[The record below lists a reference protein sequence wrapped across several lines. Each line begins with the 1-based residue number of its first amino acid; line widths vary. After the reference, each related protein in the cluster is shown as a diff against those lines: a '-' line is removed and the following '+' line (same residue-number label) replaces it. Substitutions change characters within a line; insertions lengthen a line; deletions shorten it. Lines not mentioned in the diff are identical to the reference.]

1 MERFL
6 RMTAAEA
13 GAALKPSLVDGKWK
27 RPLLS
32 GRKAA
37 LVKKQAARNGMLGQ
51 WVPGE
56 GGWLEAWDRP
66 QKHHVMRPPKG
77 HLNQRN
83 EFDRHVVYC
92 CVCAVLARGRGGPT
106 GSLMIGVVLC
116 CVMDSVK
123 KVQAALEAM
132 PAKIAEHKKA
142 VKAAKPLKGLDK
154 WLNESDPY

>member
-13 GAALKPSLVDGKWK
+13 GAALKPALVDGKWK

-37 LVKKQAARNGMLGQ
+37 LVKKQAARNGLVGQ

-56 GGWLEAWDRP
+56 GGWLEAWDRA

-77 HLNQRN
+77 HKHQRN
-83 EFDRHVVYC
+83 EFDR
-92 CVCAVLARGRGGPT
+92 
-106 GSLMIGVVLC
+106 
-116 CVMDSVK
+116 VK
-123 KVQAALEAM
+123 KVQAALAAM

-154 WLNESDPY
+154 WLNETDPY